1 VLPVEIFKQLSVD
14 WLGKRWWFLCSSLLL
29 LALGIGGYIMH
40 SGLKYGID
48 FTGGTIMLL
57 KFNAKPDL
65 DLIRESLSP
74 EAETPPLIQRYDAP
88 SQNTVQ
94 IRLQSALEENEDLE
108 AGRKR
113 LLVVLRKVFDPEH
126 AESQLHDFNNVG
138 LDTVYKYLIEEDPDD
153 LVSEGKGSLE
163 VEQYY
168 QDKAQL
174 LKDFRDKDR
183 EGLVSGLDDLKQLP
197 GISEAMIAS
206 LEKDFYAG
214 PFAVKGHESVGAI
227 VGKDLRYKA
236 TLAVLFSFGGMLVY
250 IWFRFKLVYGIAAVI
265 ALIHDLAITIG
276 LFALTN
282 KEISLTVIAALLT
295 LVGYSM
301 NDSIVVFDRVRENL
315 RLARKE
321 SFLGILNLSIN
332 QTLSRT
338 IMTSGMTFLSV
349 LALLV
354 FGGEV
359 LNGFSFALT
368 VGIVIGTYSSIG
380 IAAPIV
386 ELCSPLEQ
394 KPKGKKA

>member
-1 VLPVEIFKQLSVD
+1 MELFKQISID
-14 WLGKRWWFLCSSLLL
+14 WLGKRWWFLGFSLLL
-29 LALGIGGYIMH
+29 LAFGVGGYIMH
-40 SGLKYGID
+40 GGLKYGID

-57 KFNAKPDL
+57 KFNEKPDL
-65 DLIRESLSP
+65 ELIRESLSP
-74 EAETPPLIQRYDAP
+74 EVEAPPLIQRYDVP
-88 SQNTVQ
+88 SKNTVQ
-94 IRLQSALEENEDLE
+94 IRLQSVAGENEDLE
-108 AGRKR
+108 TGRDS

-126 AESQLHDFNNVG
+126 VESQLHDFNNVG
-138 LDTVYKYLIEEDPDD
+138 LDAVYQYLLKEDPDG
-153 LVSEGKGSLE
+153 LVAEGKGSLE
-163 VEQYY
+163 IEKHY
-168 QDKAQL
+168 QDTAQL

-183 EGLVSGLDDLKQLP
+183 EGLVSSLDDLKQIP
-197 GISEAMIAS
+197 GISGKVVAS
-206 LEKDFYAG
+206 LEKNFYAG
-214 PFAVKGHESVGAI
+214 PFSVKGYESIGAI
-227 VGKDLRYKA
+227 VGKDLRNKA
-236 TLAVLFSFGGMLVY
+236 SLAVLFSFGGMLVY
-250 IWFRFKLVYGIAAVI
+250 IWFRFKLIYGVAAVI

-315 RLARKE
+315 RLVRKE
-321 SFLGILNLSIN
+321 SFFGIINLSIN

-338 IMTSGMTFLSV
+338 IITSGMTFLSV

-380 IAAPIV
+380 IATPIV
-386 ELCSPLEQ
+386 EWWSPKEQ
-394 KPKGKKA
+394 KPKGKTA